1 MIHGKGGRGTHAA
14 NPGDEDEDDAGPGP
28 VDEEH
33 VRPRLG
39 GVAEG
44 EEEEV
49 EERAVESGGWPTRR
63 ARGRGR
69 RVYVFLTTHGHISG
83 WGSEGDVREK

>member
-49 EERAVESGGWPTRR
+49 EEGCDQGAQGGEGGRERGLADASG
-63 ARGRGR
+63 AR
-69 RVYVFLTTHGHISG
+69 
-83 WGSEGDVREK
+83 